1 LGLPASATLHIN
13 TGMQER
19 DSLTRV
25 GATTGHL
32 RAFTL
37 IELLVVIAIIAILA
51 SLLLPAMAKARE
63 KAKRIQCLNNLKQ
76 LGLGSIMYGNDYR
89 GVLTGTTNYY
99 SDNDNWLYGN
109 YVKALGSFVCP
120 GTHNTIRT
128 NLDIA
133 AGVDP
138 VTGGYDLIDLETFAV
153 NKNSTGYSY
162 ENFSWWAGWSDS
174 PSAGPPGSAQAK
186 KTESLVASRT
196 HYGSNLGLQ
205 GQIPGPTRTYLIVDG
220 DNYFDTTPGAKYDYP
235 DPTDHHGADG
245 WNAAFCDG
253 HTAWI
258 RTRDFLVARE
268 LSCDTHRT
276 AP

>member
-1 LGLPASATLHIN
+1 
-13 TGMQER
+13 MQEQQAMR
-19 DSLTRV
+19 TTRGNV
-25 GATTGHL
+25 RGLLG
-32 RAFTL
+32 FTL

-51 SLLLPAMAKARE
+51 ALMLPALAKARE
-63 KAKRIQCLNNLKQ
+63 KAKRIQCMNNLKQ
-76 LGLGSIMYGNDYR
+76 LGLGSIMYANDYK
-89 GVLTGTTNYY
+89 GVFTGTIDYY

-109 YVKALGSFVCP
+109 YVKALGSFICP
-120 GTHNTIRT
+120 STHNTIRT
-128 NLDIA
+128 NLDIS
-133 AGVDP
+133 AGMNP
-138 VTGGYDLIDLETFAV
+138 ATGTYDLVDLETFAV
-153 NKNSTGYSY
+153 DKNAYGYSY
-162 ENFSWWAGWSDS
+162 ENFSWWAGWANT
-174 PSAGPPGSAQAK
+174 PSAGPPGSIETK
-186 KTESLVASRT
+186 KTESLVASRA

-205 GQIPGPTRTYLIVDG
+205 GQVPGPTKTYLIVDG

-245 WNAAFCDG
+245 WNGAFCDG

>member
-1 LGLPASATLHIN
+1 MQKRSWADKARLNHQVQLPFQKGLSFRTAP
-13 TGMQER
+13 GF
-19 DSLTRV
+19 
-25 GATTGHL
+25 

-51 SLLLPAMAKARE
+51 ALLLPALAKAKE
-63 KAKRIQCLNNLKQ
+63 KAKRIACMNNLKQ
-76 LGLGSIMYGNDYR
+76 LGTGSFMYAGDYK
-89 GVLTGTTNYY
+89 GVFAGTTDYY
-99 SDNDNWLYGN
+99 SDNDNWLYAG
-109 YVKALGSFVCP
+109 YVKALGSFICP
-120 GTHNTIRT
+120 STHNTIRT
-128 NLDIA
+128 NLDTVI
-133 AGVDP
+133 DP
-138 VTGGYDLIDLETFAV
+138 VTDAYDILDLQTFAL
-153 NKNSTGYSY
+153 NKDSTGYSY
-162 ENFSWWAGWSDS
+162 ENFSWWAGWANS
-174 PSAGPPGSAQAK
+174 PSAGPPGSIETK
-186 KTESLVASRT
+186 KTESLVSARA

-205 GQIPGPTRTYLIVDG
+205 GQIPGPTKTYLIVDG

-258 RTRDFLVARE
+258 RTRDFLAARE

>member
-1 LGLPASATLHIN
+1 MRTS
-13 TGMQER
+13 
-19 DSLTRV
+19 RV
-25 GATTGHL
+25 TSRG
-32 RAFTL
+32 FTL

-51 SLLLPAMAKARE
+51 ALLLPALARAQEKAR
-63 KAKRIQCLNNLKQ
+63 RIACLNNLKQ
-76 LGLGSIMYGNDYR
+76 LGLGSLMYANDYR
-89 GVLTGTTNYY
+89 GVFTGTIGYY
-99 SDNDNWLYGN
+99 SDNDNWLYGL
-109 YVKALGSFVCP
+109 YVKALGSFICP
-120 GTHNTIRT
+120 STHNTIRT
-128 NLDIA
+128 NLDTSSIN
-133 AGVDP
+133 P
-138 VTGGYDLIDLETFAV
+138 ITGAYDLLDLETFAV
-153 NKNSTGYSY
+153 DKNSVGYSY
-162 ENFSWWAGWSDS
+162 ENFSWWAAWTDS
-174 PSAGPPGSAQAK
+174 PSAGPPGSVETK
-186 KTESLVASRT
+186 KTETLVLTRA

>member
-1 LGLPASATLHIN
+1 
-13 TGMQER
+13 MQER
-19 DSLTRV
+19 QSVRKTR
-25 GATTGHL
+25 GNARGL
-32 RAFTL
+32 LGFTL

-51 SLLLPAMAKARE
+51 ALMLPALAKARE
-63 KAKRIQCLNNLKQ
+63 KAKRIQCMNNLKQ
-76 LGLGSIMYGNDYR
+76 LGLGSIMYANDFK
-89 GVLTGTTNYY
+89 GVLTGTTDYY

-109 YVKALGSFVCP
+109 YVKALGSFICP
-120 GTHNTIRT
+120 STHNTIGT

-133 AGVDP
+133 NGIDP
-138 VTGGYDLIDLETFAV
+138 ATGTYDLKDLENFAE
-153 NKNSTGYSY
+153 NSHTNGYSY
-162 ENFSWWAGWSDS
+162 ENFSWWAGWANT
-174 PSAGPPGSAQAK
+174 PSAGPPGSIETK
-186 KTESLVASRT
+186 KTESLVASRA

-205 GQIPGPTRTYLIVDG
+205 GQVPGPTRTYLIVDG